1 MYFTLLES
9 AKRSKE
15 RKKEDEMKTAAIY
28 CRVSTDNQEREG
40 TSLQTQLENCLAYCQ
55 KKGYEAA
62 HSFSEAYSG
71 LSLERPELDRLRD
84 LVRSNAI
91 EVVVC
96 HSLDRFSR
104 DPVHGVIITQEL
116 EKHGVALETVTETID
131 STEVGKLITYI
142 RGFASKL
149 EAEKIRE
156 RTMRGKKARAEKF
169 GKLPSGRGVLY
180 GYRYDKSKALN
191 IADSC
196 LDIVR
201 MMGTWVLEEGIF
213 LNEVCRRL
221 MEKSIPA
228 PKGGTRWSRSTV
240 GRILRNPTYAG
251 KTFVFRTVT
260 VYKKVDKEVVKKRVS
275 NPSERQ
281 LEIQNAVDR
290 MAFNWDEWLG
300 IQRQL
305 DRNREMSP
313 RNQKLHYLLRGLV
326 FCKRDGLKYYGVP
339 MHGKPYYRCS
349 SHNRLLSA
357 QHCNNR
363 SVNAE
368 WLDERVCKEVEGI
381 LLNPQL
387 LLAEL
392 KKRMELNTNTTHLE
406 EQIKLNQSRFETLD
420 EAETRYLRLYGIGAW
435 SQDKL
440 MQECE
445 KIRREQQKIQQ
456 EITELK
462 KQTEEARELTL
473 SIEGIKQAF
482 QLAKGNLATFTYQE
496 KRLALESLSIKAF
509 VDGDSITIEGRVPM
523 REANIVSQPV

>member
-1 MYFTLLES
+1 M
-9 AKRSKE
+9 R
-15 RKKEDEMKTAAIY
+15 AAVY
-28 CRVSTDNQEREG
+28 CRVSTDNQEKEG
-40 TSLQTQLENCLAYCQ
+40 TSLQTQMENCLAYCRE
-55 KKGYEAA
+55 KGYEAA
-62 HSFSEAYSG
+62 HRFSEAYSG
-71 LSLERPELDRLRD
+71 LSLERPELDRLRE
-84 LVRSNAI
+84 LVRNNTI
-91 EVVVC
+91 DVIVC
-96 HSLDRFSR
+96 HSLDRLSR

-116 EKHGVALETVTETID
+116 EKHGVALEAVTETVD

-169 GKLPSGRGVLY
+169 GKLPTGRGVFY
-180 GYRYDKSKALN
+180 GYRYDNSKALN
-191 IADSC
+191 VADNC

-201 MMGTWVLEEGIF
+201 MMGMWVLKEGIF

-221 MEKSIPA
+221 MEKGIPA

-260 VYKKVDKEVVKKRVS
+260 VCKKVDRKDVKRRVS
-275 NPSERQ
+275 NPPEKQ
-281 LEIQNAVDR
+281 LEIQSAVDR
-290 MAFNWDEWLG
+290 MAFSWDEWLG
-300 IQRQL
+300 IQKQL
-305 DRNREMSP
+305 DRNKEMSP

-349 SHNRLLSA
+349 SHNKLLSS
-357 QHCNNR
+357 QRCGNR
-363 SVNAE
+363 TVNAE
-368 WLDERVCKEVEGI
+368 WLDERVWKEVKEI
-381 LLNPQL
+381 LLNPRI

-392 KKRMELNTNTTHLE
+392 KKRTELNTNTAHLE
-406 EQIKLNQSRFETLD
+406 EQIKLNKSRFETLD
-420 EAETRYLRLYGIGAW
+420 KAETRYLRLYGIGAW

-445 KIRREQQKIQQ
+445 KIRREEQNIEQ
-456 EITELK
+456 ENAELK
-462 KQTEEARELTL
+462 KQIEEARELTL
-473 SIEGIKQAF
+473 SIEGIKEASE
-482 QLAKGNLATFTYQE
+482 LAKSNLATLTYQE

-509 VDGDSITIEGRVPM
+509 VDGDSISIEGLVPM
-523 REANIVSQPV
+523 PEADIVSQPV